1 MVQSGTM
8 QVETALFFETVEQ
21 IYQRVFRTL
30 KPRTPVPHIIVRFR
44 KYANAN
50 SRIRLQD
57 GRLEVHISDL
67 LEGAP
72 APIQE
77 ALASILISKLFR
89 KAPDEAALARYRRY
103 LNRADVRRT
112 LHLVK
117 QARGWKS
124 FRPAK
129 GCFYDL
135 AEIFEELNYQY
146 FNGLMAQPEL
156 GWSAR
161 PSRTT
166 LGHYDPSHNV
176 IVLTALL
183 DSKTAP
189 KIVVKFVMFHE
200 MLHLKVPTQHN
211 GSRRC
216 VHTKEFKEA
225 ERALENYE
233 EAKRELKRF
242 LEAVSRRKP

>member
-1 MVQSGTM
+1 M

-21 IYQRVFRTL
+21 IYERVFRAL
-30 KPRTPVPHIIVRFR
+30 KPRTPVPHVTVRFR

-50 SRIRLQD
+50 SRIRLENGQ
-57 GRLEVHISDL
+57 LEVDISDL

-89 KAPDEAALARYRRY
+89 KPPDQAALARYRRY
-103 LNRADVRRT
+103 LNRTDVRRT

-117 QARGWKS
+117 QARGRKS
-124 FRPAK
+124 FRSAQ
-129 GCFYDL
+129 GRFYDL
-135 AEIFEELNYQY
+135 TEIFEELNFKY
-146 FNGLMAQPEL
+146 FNGLMARPEL
-156 GWSAR
+156 GWSVR

-183 DSKTAP
+183 DSKRAP
-189 KIVVKFVMFHE
+189 ELIVKFIMFHE
-200 MLHLKVPTQHN
+200 MLHLKFPTQHN

-216 VHTKEFKEA
+216 VHTREFKEA
-225 ERALENYE
+225 EREFEDYA

-242 LEAVSRRKP
+242 LEAVAKTSASQKV